1 MLSRLP
7 SPTGASHAIEAAS
20 QTASKVRRRFSRA
33 ELPLWLRRRAWLV
46 LFLPTLL
53 SAIYFFF
60 MASDQYESEAKF
72 VVRSAQRPD
81 NLGGLSFLVQLGLQR
96 SQDDSFIVQDYM
108 MSRDAVRELQQRLP
122 LRAMF
127 KTTDTLDI
135 LAGYPSLLYGPRE
148 ERFYKYFQTM
158 VSVIHTDKT
167 GISTVRVRAFS
178 AANAKEIADSLLQ
191 LGEELVNRLNDR
203 LLRDAVGR
211 AEAEV
216 TEAQN
221 RVIAAQ
227 ATLTTFRNKELLI
240 DPAQN
245 AVALAELIAKLSAEL
260 GSTRAQIAEAKMNS
274 STGPQL
280 PILDRKA
287 IALDEQIALERA
299 RVARSSDGLAERIA
313 TYERL
318 VLERE
323 FANKLLSANETDL
336 VKAKS
341 EAAKQLLYLER
352 VVEPHLADYPTQ
364 PKRTRTT
371 LTVFVANLLLILVS
385 WLVFTGIREHGSQS
399 R

>member
-1 MLSRLP
+1 MILL
-7 SPTGASHAIEAAS
+7 
-20 QTASKVRRRFSRA
+20 
-33 ELPLWLRRRAWLV
+33 
-46 LFLPTLL
+46 LPTLL
-53 SAIYFFF
+53 SVIYFVF

-81 NLGGLSFLVQLGLQR
+81 SLGGLSFLVQLGLQR
-96 SQDDSFIVQDYM
+96 SQDDSFIVQDFM
-108 MSRDAVRELQQRLP
+108 ASRDAVRELQQRLP
-122 LRAMF
+122 LRSMF
-127 KTTDTLDI
+127 KTDALDFI
-135 LAGYPSLLYGPRE
+135 AGYPSLFYSPRE

-158 VSVIHTDKT
+158 VSVVHTDKT
-167 GISTVRVRAFS
+167 GISTLKVRAFS
-178 AANAKEIADSLLQ
+178 AENAKEIADTLLQ
-191 LGEELVNRLNDR
+191 LGEGLVNRLNER

-227 ATLTTFRNKELLI
+227 AALTAFRNRELLI
-240 DPAQN
+240 DPVRN

-260 GSTRAQIAEAKMNS
+260 ASTRAQVTEAKMNS

-280 PILDRKA
+280 PILERKA
-287 IALDEQIALERA
+287 IALDEQITSERS

-323 FANKLLSANETDL
+323 FANKMLSTNEADL
-336 VKAKS
+336 VRAKV

-352 VVEPHLADYPTQ
+352 VVDPNLADYSTQ
-364 PKRTRTT
+364 PKRFRSVATT
-371 LTVFVANLLLILVS
+371 FAANLLLLLIC
-385 WLVFTGIREHGSQS
+385 WLVLTGVREHGAG

>member
-1 MLSRLP
+1 MLSRP
-7 SPTGASHAIEAAS
+7 RSHTDAGHRIEPAS
-20 QTASKVRRRFSRA
+20 QIAKIRRRFFQV
-33 ELPLWLRRRAWLV
+33 ELRRQAWLV
-46 LFLPTLL
+46 FFLPTLL
-53 SAIYFFF
+53 SAIYFLFL
-60 MASDQYESEAKF
+60 ASDQYESEAKF

-81 NLGGLSFLVQLGLQR
+81 SLGGLSFLVQLGLQR
-96 SQDDSFIVQDYM
+96 SQDDSFIVQEFM
-108 MSRDAVRELQQRLP
+108 VSRDAVRELQQRLP

-127 KTTDTLDI
+127 KAGALDI
-135 LAGYPSLLYGPRE
+135 VAGYPSFFYGPRE

-178 AANAKEIADSLLQ
+178 SESAKEIADALLQ
-191 LGEELVNRLNDR
+191 LGEELVNRLNGR

-211 AEAEV
+211 AEVEV
-216 TEAQN
+216 NEAQN

-240 DPAQN
+240 DPARN

-260 GSTRAQIAEAKMNS
+260 ALTRAQIAEAKMNS

-323 FANKLLSANETDL
+323 FANKFLSANETDL

-371 LTVFVANLLLILVS
+371 LIVFVANLLFALVS
-385 WLVFTGIREHGSQS
+385 WLVFTGIREHGSQK
-399 R
+399 